1 LIRTAAPKGRNVMG
15 CDEEYSVR
23 RGGLTRREFLIS
35 TSAAAAGAGALTK
48 VQGASA
54 ESGFRGTVCLFSKHL
69 PSLDW
74 ATMARRAREIGFK
87 GIDLTVRRG
96 GHVLPERAAEDL
108 PRAVSAIRE
117 EGLEVPMITTE
128 LVSVTDP
135 AAHPI
140 LSAAGRLNI
149 PYFKL
154 GYYRY
159 ELFDVR
165 KELEK
170 AGAQFRELVAVAAS
184 YGVQA
189 GYHNHAGY
197 MGGPLWDVA
206 TFIERLDPRWAG
218 YYFDVRHA
226 VVEGGSAGWKIAFNL
241 IAARVK
247 MVAMKDFFWENTS
260 AGWRPTNCPLGEG
273 MVDWKTYFSMLAGAD
288 FQGPVSLHLEYPIPA
303 RDESELEQKTVEA
316 ASRDL
321 KFLQEG
327 LAAAYA

>member
-1 LIRTAAPKGRNVMG
+1 MKSDDG
-15 CDEEYSVR
+15 CFPMRSS
-23 RGGLTRREFLIS
+23 LTRREFLVS
-35 TSAAAAGAGALTK
+35 TSAAAAGVLPI
-48 VQGASA
+48 VQAASSA
-54 ESGFRGTVCLFSKHL
+54 PPFRGTICLFSKHL

-74 ATMARRAREIGFK
+74 GRMAQRAGEVGFK

-108 PRAVSAIRE
+108 PRAVEAIRE
-117 EGLEVPMITTE
+117 KGLEVPMITTE

-140 LSAAGRLNI
+140 LSAAGRLGI
-149 PYFKL
+149 PYFKT

-159 ELFDVR
+159 QFVDVR

-170 AGAQFRELVAVAAS
+170 AGAQFRELAAVAGS

-226 VVEGGSAGWKIAFNL
+226 VAEGGSAGWKIAFNL
-241 IAARVK
+241 IASRVK
-247 MVAMKDFFWENTS
+247 MVAMKDFFWDNS
-260 AGWRPTNCPLGEG
+260 SGRWRDTNCPLGEG
-273 MVDWKTYFSMLAGAD
+273 MVDWKGYFSMLAGAA
-288 FQGPVSLHLEYPIPA
+288 FQGPVSLHLEYPIA
-303 RDESELEQKTVEA
+303 GSGDDELVENTLQA

-321 KFLQEG
+321 RFLREG
-327 LAAAYA
+327 LSAAYGEG